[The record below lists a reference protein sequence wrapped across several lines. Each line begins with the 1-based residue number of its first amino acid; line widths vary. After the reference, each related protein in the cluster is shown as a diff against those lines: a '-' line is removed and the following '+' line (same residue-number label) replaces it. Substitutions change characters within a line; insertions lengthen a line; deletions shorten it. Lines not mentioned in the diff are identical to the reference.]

1 MKNRSMPQNLLVAS
15 RVQRLLSPL
24 PPETQKSILE
34 FTLRCLEEESV
45 SKPEPQATLTV

>member
-1 MKNRSMPQNLLVAS
+1 MKSRSMPQNLLVAS

-34 FTLRCLEEESV
+34 FTLRCLEEEAQAPV
-45 SKPEPQATLTV
+45 SQQATLPA